1 MITKIILSDNFYEKQ
16 WVLEEKY
23 GMQMDFKLNISQKQ
37 KLILTQIMQQSINVL
52 QMSAYDLREY
62 IEKEFEEN
70 PILEADF
77 NLIESKDNIDNTQ
90 LSKYLNDRYDENYN
104 YQHNNEDEASV
115 FNFISDKKSLKD
127 YLYEQLGEIKSH
139 IKIKKV
145 VSYMIESLDSK
156 GYLENTLEEVCSD
169 LGIDEEKVQ
178 NALEVLQSLEPS
190 GIGARDLKEC
200 LLIQL
205 KNKGILDEIIKEIVL
220 KYLEYIA
227 DCKYNYIAKE
237 LKITP
242 KEVQAYGDII
252 KSLEPK
258 PSRGYYTGEE
268 VKFIIPDA
276 YIVKIGDKYNV
287 IMNKEIIPNIT
298 INNLYKQEILNGKN
312 KKEVEYV
319 KEKVNNAI
327 GLINDI
333 EQRNNTILKLLEC
346 IVKKQKAYFENGQ
359 EYLKPMTLRELADE
373 MRLHESTVSR
383 AIKDK
388 YILTSRGT
396 VKIKEL
402 FCNGIVSCGI
412 NGEDVSTNTIKNK
425 IKKLVNLEN
434 KSKPLSDQA
443 ICDLLNKE
451 GIVISR
457 RTVTKYRE
465 ELGIKSSSKRKRF

>member
-1 MITKIILSDNFYEKQ
+1 
-16 WVLEEKY
+16 
-23 GMQMDFKLNISQKQ
+23 MQMDLKLNIAQKQ

-104 YQHNNEDEASV
+104 YQHNNEDEVSV

-127 YLYEQLGEIKSH
+127 YLYEQLGEIKSD

-145 VSYMIESLDSK
+145 VSYMIESLDSR
-156 GYLENTLEEVCSD
+156 GYLENTLEEICSD

-178 NALEVLQSLEPS
+178 NALEILQSLEPC

-205 KNKGILDEIIKEIVL
+205 KSKGILDEIIKEIVL

-287 IMNKEIIPNIT
+287 IMNKDIIPNIT

-319 KEKVNNAI
+319 KEKVNDAM

-359 EYLKPMTLRELADE
+359 EYLKPMTLRDLADE
-373 MRLHESTVSR
+373 MALHESTVSR

-396 VKIKEL
+396 VKIKDL
-402 FCNGIVSCGI
+402 FCNGIVSSGI
-412 NGEDVSTNTIKNK
+412 NGEGVSTNTIKNK
-425 IKKLVNLEN
+425 IKQLIQLEN
-434 KSKPLSDQA
+434 KNKPLSDQA
-443 ICDLLNKE
+443 ICDLLKKE
-451 GIVISR
+451 HIDISR
-457 RTVTKYRE
+457 RTVAKYRE
-465 ELGIKSSSKRKRF
+465 ELGIKSSSKRKRV

>member
-1 MITKIILSDNFYEKQ
+1 
-16 WVLEEKY
+16 
-23 GMQMDFKLNISQKQ
+23 MQMDLKLNISQKQ
-37 KLILTQIMQQSINVL
+37 RLILTQIMQQSINVL

-127 YLYEQLGEIKSH
+127 YLYEQLGEIKSD

-145 VSYMIESLDSK
+145 VSYMIESLDSR
-156 GYLENTLEEVCSD
+156 GYLENTLEEICSD
-169 LGIDEEKVQ
+169 LGIDKEKVQ
-178 NALEVLQSLEPS
+178 NALEILQSLEPC

-220 KYLEYIA
+220 KYLECIA

-287 IMNKEIIPNIT
+287 IMNKDIIPNIT

-319 KEKVNNAI
+319 KEKVNDAI

-359 EYLKPMTLRELADE
+359 EYLKPMTLRDLADE
-373 MRLHESTVSR
+373 MSLHESTVSR

-396 VKIKEL
+396 VKIKDL
-402 FCNGIVSCGI
+402 FCNGIISSGI
-412 NGEDVSTNTIKNK
+412 NGEGVSTNNIKNK
-425 IKKLVNLEN
+425 IKQLIQLEN
-434 KSKPLSDQA
+434 KNKPLSDQA

-451 GIVISR
+451 HIDISR
-457 RTVTKYRE
+457 RTVAKYRE
-465 ELGIKSSSKRKRF
+465 ELGIKSSSKRKRV

>member
-1 MITKIILSDNFYEKQ
+1 
-16 WVLEEKY
+16 
-23 GMQMDFKLNISQKQ
+23 MQMDLKLNISQKQ

-127 YLYEQLGEIKSH
+127 YLYEQLGEIKSD

-145 VSYMIESLDSK
+145 VSYMIESLDSR
-156 GYLENTLEEVCSD
+156 GYLENTLEEICSD

-178 NALEVLQSLEPS
+178 NALEILQSLEPC

-205 KNKGILDEIIKEIVL
+205 KSKGILDEIIKEIVL

-287 IMNKEIIPNIT
+287 IMNKDIIPNIT

-319 KEKVNNAI
+319 KEKVNDAI

-359 EYLKPMTLRELADE
+359 EYLKPMTLRDLADE
-373 MRLHESTVSR
+373 MALHESTVSR

-396 VKIKEL
+396 VKIKDL
-402 FCNGIVSCGI
+402 FCNGIVSSGI
-412 NGEDVSTNTIKNK
+412 NGEGVSTNTIKNK
-425 IKKLVNLEN
+425 IKQLIQLEN
-434 KSKPLSDQA
+434 KNKPLSDQA
-443 ICDLLNKE
+443 ICDLLKKE
-451 GIVISR
+451 HIDISR
-457 RTVTKYRE
+457 RTVAKYRE
-465 ELGIKSSSKRKRF
+465 ELGIKSSSKRKRV

>member
-1 MITKIILSDNFYEKQ
+1 
-16 WVLEEKY
+16 
-23 GMQMDFKLNISQKQ
+23 MQMDLKLNIAQKQ

-127 YLYEQLGEIKSH
+127 YLYEQLGEIKSD

-145 VSYMIESLDSK
+145 VSYMIESLDSR
-156 GYLENTLEEVCSD
+156 GYLENTLEEICSD

-178 NALEVLQSLEPS
+178 NALEILQSLEPC

-287 IMNKEIIPNIT
+287 IMNKDIIPNIT

-319 KEKVNNAI
+319 KEKVNDAM

-359 EYLKPMTLRELADE
+359 EYLKPMTLRDLADE
-373 MRLHESTVSR
+373 MALHESTVSR

-396 VKIKEL
+396 VKIKDL
-402 FCNGIVSCGI
+402 FCNGIVSSGI
-412 NGEDVSTNTIKNK
+412 NGEGVSTNTIKNK
-425 IKKLVNLEN
+425 IKQLIQLEN
-434 KSKPLSDQA
+434 KNKPLSDQA
-443 ICDLLNKE
+443 ICDLLKKE
-451 GIVISR
+451 HIDISR
-457 RTVTKYRE
+457 RTVAKYRE
-465 ELGIKSSSKRKRF
+465 ELGIKSSSKRKRV

>member
-1 MITKIILSDNFYEKQ
+1 
-16 WVLEEKY
+16 
-23 GMQMDFKLNISQKQ
+23 MQMDLKLNISQKQ

-104 YQHNNEDEASV
+104 YQHNNEDEVSV

-127 YLYEQLGEIKSH
+127 YLYEQLGEIKSD

-145 VSYMIESLDSK
+145 VSYMIESLDSR
-156 GYLENTLEEVCSD
+156 GYLENTLEEICSD

-178 NALEVLQSLEPS
+178 NALEILQSLEPC

-287 IMNKEIIPNIT
+287 IMNKDIIPNIT

-319 KEKVNNAI
+319 KEKVNDAM

-359 EYLKPMTLRELADE
+359 EYLKPMTLRDLADE
-373 MRLHESTVSR
+373 MALHESTVSR

-396 VKIKEL
+396 VKIKDL
-402 FCNGIVSCGI
+402 FCNGIVSSGI
-412 NGEDVSTNTIKNK
+412 NGEGVSTNTIKNK
-425 IKKLVNLEN
+425 IKQLIQLEN
-434 KSKPLSDQA
+434 KNKPLSDQA
-443 ICDLLNKE
+443 ICDLLKKE
-451 GIVISR
+451 HIDISR
-457 RTVTKYRE
+457 RTVAKYRE
-465 ELGIKSSSKRKRF
+465 ELGIKSSSKRKRV

>member
-1 MITKIILSDNFYEKQ
+1 
-16 WVLEEKY
+16 
-23 GMQMDFKLNISQKQ
+23 MQMDLKLNIYQKQ
-37 KLILTQIMQQSINVL
+37 KLILTQVMQQSINVL
-52 QMSAYDLREY
+52 QMSANDLREY

-70 PILEADF
+70 PILEAEF
-77 NLIESKDNIDNTQ
+77 NLIESKDNIK
-90 LSKYLNDRYDENYN
+90 LSNYLNNRYDENYN
-104 YQHNNEDEASV
+104 YQYNNEDEISV

-127 YLYEQLGEIKSH
+127 YLHEQLGEIKSD

-156 GYLENTLEEVCSD
+156 GYLENTLQEISSE
-169 LGIDEEKVQ
+169 LGIDEDICQ
-178 NALEVLQSLEPS
+178 NALETLQSLEPC
-190 GIGARDLKEC
+190 GIGARDIKEC

-205 KNKGILDEIIKEIVL
+205 KDKGILDENIQEIIL

-252 KSLEPK
+252 KGLEPK

-287 IMNKEIIPNIT
+287 IMNKDIIPNIT

-346 IVKKQKAYFENGQ
+346 IVKKQKAYFENGK
-359 EYLKPMTLRELADE
+359 EYLKPMTLKELADE
-373 MRLHESTVSR
+373 LSIHESTVSR

-396 VKIKEL
+396 IKIKDL
-402 FCNGIVSCGI
+402 FCNGIVSSRV
-412 NGEDVSTNTIKNK
+412 NGEDVSTNNIKNK
-425 IKKLVNLEN
+425 IKQLIKLEN
-434 KSKPLSDQA
+434 KNKPLSDQA

-451 GIVISR
+451 YIDISR
-457 RTVTKYRE
+457 RTVAKYRE
-465 ELGIKSSSKRKRF
+465 ELGIKSSSKRKRV

>member
-1 MITKIILSDNFYEKQ
+1 
-16 WVLEEKY
+16 
-23 GMQMDFKLNISQKQ
+23 
-37 KLILTQIMQQSINVL
+37 
-52 QMSAYDLREY
+52 MSAYDLREY

-127 YLYEQLGEIKSH
+127 YLYEQLGEIKSD

-145 VSYMIESLDSK
+145 VSYMIESLDSR
-156 GYLENTLEEVCSD
+156 GYLENTLEEICSD

-178 NALEVLQSLEPS
+178 NALEILQSLEPC

-205 KNKGILDEIIKEIVL
+205 KSKGILDEIIKEIVL

-287 IMNKEIIPNIT
+287 IMNKDIIPNIT

-319 KEKVNNAI
+319 KEKVNDAM

-359 EYLKPMTLRELADE
+359 EYLKPMTLRDLADE
-373 MRLHESTVSR
+373 MALHESTVSR

-396 VKIKEL
+396 VKIKDL
-402 FCNGIVSCGI
+402 FCNGIVSSGI
-412 NGEDVSTNTIKNK
+412 NGEGVSTNTIKNK
-425 IKKLVNLEN
+425 IKQLIQLEN
-434 KSKPLSDQA
+434 KNKPLSDQA
-443 ICDLLNKE
+443 ICDLLKKE
-451 GIVISR
+451 HIDISR
-457 RTVTKYRE
+457 RTVAKYRE
-465 ELGIKSSSKRKRF
+465 ELGIKSSSKRKRV

>member
-1 MITKIILSDNFYEKQ
+1 
-16 WVLEEKY
+16 
-23 GMQMDFKLNISQKQ
+23 MQMDLKLNISQKQ

-127 YLYEQLGEIKSH
+127 YLYEQLGEIKSD

-145 VSYMIESLDSK
+145 VSYMIESLDSR
-156 GYLENTLEEVCSD
+156 GYLENTLEEICSD

-178 NALEVLQSLEPS
+178 NALEILQSLEPC

-287 IMNKEIIPNIT
+287 IMNKDIIPNIT

-319 KEKVNNAI
+319 KEKVNDAM

-359 EYLKPMTLRELADE
+359 EYLKPMTLRDLADE
-373 MRLHESTVSR
+373 MALHESTVSR

-396 VKIKEL
+396 VKIKDL
-402 FCNGIVSCGI
+402 FCNGIVSSGI
-412 NGEDVSTNTIKNK
+412 NGEGVSTNTIKNK
-425 IKKLVNLEN
+425 IKQLIQLEN
-434 KSKPLSDQA
+434 KNKPLSDQA
-443 ICDLLNKE
+443 ICDLLKKE
-451 GIVISR
+451 HIDISR
-457 RTVTKYRE
+457 RTVAKYRE
-465 ELGIKSSSKRKRF
+465 ELGIKSSSKRKRV

>member
-1 MITKIILSDNFYEKQ
+1 
-16 WVLEEKY
+16 
-23 GMQMDFKLNISQKQ
+23 MQMDLKLNIAQKQ

-127 YLYEQLGEIKSH
+127 YLYEQLGEIKSD

-145 VSYMIESLDSK
+145 VSYMIESLDSR
-156 GYLENTLEEVCSD
+156 GYLENTLEEICSD
-169 LGIDEEKVQ
+169 LGIDKEKVQ
-178 NALEVLQSLEPS
+178 NALEILQSLEPC

-220 KYLEYIA
+220 KYLECIA

-237 LKITP
+237 LKITA

-287 IMNKEIIPNIT
+287 IMNKDIIPNIT

-319 KEKVNNAI
+319 KEKVNDAI

-359 EYLKPMTLRELADE
+359 EYLKPMTLRDLADE
-373 MRLHESTVSR
+373 MDLHESTVSR

-396 VKIKEL
+396 VKIKDL
-402 FCNGIVSCGI
+402 FCNGIVSSGI
-412 NGEDVSTNTIKNK
+412 NGEGVSTNTIKNK
-425 IKKLVNLEN
+425 IKQLIQLEN
-434 KSKPLSDQA
+434 KNKPLSDQA
-443 ICDLLNKE
+443 ICDLLKKE
-451 GIVISR
+451 HIDISR
-457 RTVTKYRE
+457 RTVAKYRE
-465 ELGIKSSSKRKRF
+465 ELGIKSSSKRKRV